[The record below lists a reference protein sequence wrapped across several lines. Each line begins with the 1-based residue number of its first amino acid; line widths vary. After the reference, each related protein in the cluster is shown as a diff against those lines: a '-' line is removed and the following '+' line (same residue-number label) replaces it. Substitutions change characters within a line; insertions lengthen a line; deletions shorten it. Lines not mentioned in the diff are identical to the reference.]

1 MQSMRNSDWFLNS
14 YYLALLYGK
23 DDQCDNSSIKLLL
36 RWTRKLQKWYKLKE
50 CDLGISIPGTS

>member
-23 DDQCDNSSIKLLL
+23 EDQHDNSSIKLLL
-36 RWTRKLQKWYKLKE
+36 RQARKLQKQWKLKE
-50 CDLGISIPGTS
+50 CVSGNQC